1 MRLLAVL
8 AIVAFAPAIS
18 LAQSAGEVERCFQN
32 PGACSQGGG
41 GGGGTAAQAP
51 PPAPA
56 PAPAPSGGGGH
67 ATTRPTAPAPDYTT
81 VLQSPD
87 PDRRKIQESLRTLDK
102 YNGPIDG
109 NLQSDATI
117 KAIQDWQKGRGTN
130 PVGKL
135 TPQEAQQLNAEAAR
149 TPIRRV
155 DPSTQTA
162 TAPATPTPLQP
173 PPPQKSNADALKDL
187 QARLAERRKA
197 AEPKA
202 EAATQSLIRDLKAY
216 VAADGKGVA
225 GDQFADFAKWY
236 ADTKAAG
243 RTVGEIAR
251 VIDDYGD
258 AKAGAAVASEVLIET
273 KKGASN
279 HSQCLVFAWVEGTPR
294 KDPKVFSCDDVAGV
308 EKWKTDQS
316 LKSAWR

>member
-1 MRLLAVL
+1 MRFLVALAV
-8 AIVAFAPAIS
+8 AAFAPAVS

-32 PGACSQGGG
+32 PAACSRGSGGG
-41 GGGGTAAQAP
+41 GAPAAQAP
-51 PPAPA
+51 
-56 PAPAPSGGGGH
+56 SGGSGGQ
-67 ATTRPTAPAPDYTT
+67 AATRPAAPAPDYTT

-109 NLQSDATI
+109 NLQSDATV

-162 TAPATPTPLQP
+162 TAPATPTPLPSP
-173 PPPQKSNADALKDL
+173 PKSNADALKDL

-216 VAADGKGVA
+216 VAADGKGAA
-225 GDQFADFAKWY
+225 GDQFAGFAKWY
-236 ADTKAAG
+236 AEAKADG
-243 RTVGEIAR
+243 RTVGEIAP

-258 AKAGAAVASEVLIET
+258 AKAGAAVASEVLLET

-279 HSQCLVFAWVEGTPR
+279 QSHCLVFAWVEGNPR
-294 KDPKVFSCDDVAGV
+294 KNPQIFSCDDVAGV

>member
-1 MRLLAVL
+1 MRILAVL
-8 AIVAFAPAIS
+8 AIAAFAPAAA

-32 PGACSQGGG
+32 PAACSQGGG
-41 GGGGTAAQAP
+41 GGGGAAAQAP
-51 PPAPA
+51 A
-56 PAPAPSGGGGH
+56 GGGGGQ
-67 ATTRPTAPAPDYTT
+67 AATRPAAPAPDYAT

-87 PDRRKIQESLRTLDK
+87 PERRKLQESLRTLDK

-109 NLQSDATI
+109 NLQSDATV
-117 KAIQDWQKGRGTN
+117 KAIQEWQRGRGFN

-162 TAPATPTPLQP
+162 AASPAPTPLQP
-173 PPPQKSNADALKDL
+173 PPKSNADALKEL

-225 GDQFADFAKWY
+225 GEQFAGFAKWY
-236 ADTKAAG
+236 ADTKADG
-243 RTVGEIAR
+243 RVVGEIAP

-258 AKAGAAVASEVLIET
+258 ARAGAAVASEVLLET

-279 HSQCLVFAWVEGTPR
+279 QSHCLVFAWIEGTPR
-294 KDPKVFSCDDVAGV
+294 KNPQVFSCDDVAGV

>member
-1 MRLLAVL
+1 MRILAVL
-8 AIVAFAPAIS
+8 AVAALAPTVS
-18 LAQSAGEVERCFQN
+18 LAQSASEVERCFQN
-32 PGACSQGGG
+32 PAACSQGGG
-41 GGGGTAAQAP
+41 GGAAAQAP
-51 PPAPA
+51 A
-56 PAPAPSGGGGH
+56 GGGGQ
-67 ATTRPTAPAPDYTT
+67 AATRPAAPPPDYTT
-81 VLQSPD
+81 VLQSPEL
-87 PDRRKIQESLRTLDK
+87 DRKKIQESLRTLDK

-109 NLQSDATI
+109 NLQSDATV
-117 KAIQDWQKGRGTN
+117 KAIQDWQKGHGIN

-173 PPPQKSNADALKDL
+173 PSKSNADALKEL

-202 EAATQSLIRDLKAY
+202 EAAAQSLIRDLKAY

-225 GDQFADFAKWY
+225 GDQFAGFAKWY
-236 ADTKAAG
+236 ADTKADG
-243 RTVGEIAR
+243 RTVGEIAP

-258 AKAGAAVASEVLIET
+258 TKAGAAVASEVLIESR
-273 KKGASN
+273 KGESN
-279 HSQCLVFAWVEGTPR
+279 QSQCLVFAWIEGAPR
-294 KDPKVFSCDDVAGV
+294 KNAQVFSCDDIAGV